1 MQNPGRFR
9 GPAVSERSGLAP
21 CSFVQDEPNANVS
34 EFERRETI
42 ADEVGAA
49 LLVAESALEQLGSY
63 LNNDPQLADVEVF
76 SASEADLHVSDA
88 GRACPG
94 FLGAVD
100 RLGDEVGQQFGEAS
114 QLTFRHI
121 AQVGDIYEW
130 HDIILSAGSAR
141 RMDPAV
147 WGSSRVARWRSVLL
161 GEVAASKRPGRF
173 Q

>member
-1 MQNPGRFR
+1 MK
-9 GPAVSERSGLAP
+9 
-21 CSFVQDEPNANVS
+21 
-34 EFERRETI
+34 
-42 ADEVGAA
+42 
-49 LLVAESALEQLGSY
+49 SALEQLGSY

-141 RMDPAV
+141 RMDPAFR
-147 WGSSRVARWRSVLL
+147 GSRPRRRIEWSGALFGTIGLRRLL
-161 GEVAASKRPGRF
+161 GPSTCGRRTPSASHRDERRLLPTRSGVAVVAIGPPR
-173 Q
+173 